1 MVSSVV
7 ILQKQN
13 PEMRFLKKIQIH
25 QKYMTNTLKIVLQNA
40 FGWRTRT

>member
-1 MVSSVV
+1 MISSVV

-40 FGWRTRT
+40 SGWRTRT

>member
-25 QKYMTNTLKIVLQNA
+25 QKYMTNTLKTVLQNA
-40 FGWRTRT
+40 SGWRTRT